1 MSTKDSKKHPSII
14 IVIPAFKVAE
24 QIISV
29 IRKIDKSVTHVIV
42 VDDSCPEESGLRV
55 TKDIKDKRVKVLF
68 NENNL
73 GVGGSMIRGYKEAMK
88 FNPQYVVKL
97 DGDGQMDPKL
107 IPFFISEL
115 ENSGGDYAKG
125 NRFADPENLKTM
137 PRIRVF
143 GNLVLSFL
151 AKFSTGYWNIFDP
164 NNGFTV
170 IKGETLARLPFH
182 KISER
187 YFFESDMLF
196 RLNLIGAYVVDVPMT
211 AVYGT
216 EKSNIN
222 LAKTLL
228 EFPAKHLRNFI
239 KRVTYN
245 YFLRDFNLASV
256 ELVLGLNFLFFGTL
270 IGSINFIQAVRT
282 ESSMSV
288 GILVLVSIL
297 IISGLQLI
305 LSFFSFDMNI
315 RNQKRSR

>member
-29 IRKIDKSVTHVIV
+29 IRKIDKSVAQVIV
-42 VDDSCPEESGLRV
+42 VDDSCPEKSGLRV

-88 FNPQYVVKL
+88 FNPQFVVKL

-170 IKGETLARLPFH
+170 IKGETLAQLPFH
-182 KISER
+182 KISKR

-196 RLNLIGAYVVDVPMT
+196 RLNLIGAHVVDVPMT

-245 YFLRDFNLASV
+245 YFLRDFNLASI

-270 IGSINFIQAVRT
+270 IGAINFIHAVRT

>member
-1 MSTKDSKKHPSII
+1 MSAKDSKKRPSIV
-14 IVIPAFKVAE
+14 IVIPAFEVAA

-29 IRKIDKSVTHVIV
+29 IRGIDKSVTQIIV
-42 VDDSCPEESGLRV
+42 VDDLCPEKSGYKV
-55 TKDIKDKRVKVLF
+55 AKEIKDKRVKILF

-88 FNPQYVVKL
+88 SNPEYVVKL

-107 IPFFISEL
+107 IPLFISEL

-125 NRFADPENLKTM
+125 NRFANPENLKSM
-137 PRIRVF
+137 PKIRVF
-143 GNLVLSFL
+143 GNLILSFL

-170 IKGETLARLPFH
+170 IKGKTLAQLPFH

-196 RLNLIGAYVVDVPMT
+196 RLNLLGAEVVDVPMT
-211 AVYGT
+211 AVYGA

-228 EFPAKHLRNFI
+228 EFPAKHLKNFL
-239 KRVTYN
+239 KRITYN
-245 YFLRDFNLASV
+245 YFLRDFNLASI
-256 ELVLGLNFLFFGTL
+256 ELVLGINFLFFGTL
-270 IGSINFIQAVRT
+270 TGAINYAHAVRA

-288 GILVLVSIL
+288 GILILVSIL

-305 LSFFSFDMNI
+305 LSFFSFDMNV

>member
-1 MSTKDSKKHPSII
+1 MSTKDSKNPPSII
-14 IVIPAFKVAE
+14 IVIPAFEVAD

-29 IRKIDKSVTHVIV
+29 IHKIDKSVTQVIV
-42 VDDSCPEESGLRV
+42 VDDLCPEKSGLKV
-55 TKDIKDKRVKVLF
+55 TKNIKDKRVKVLF
-68 NENNL
+68 NESNL

-88 FNPQYVVKL
+88 SNPKYVVKL

-115 ENSGGDYAKG
+115 ENFGGDYAKG
-125 NRFADPENLKTM
+125 NRFADPENLKIM
-137 PRIRVF
+137 PRIRIF
-143 GNLVLSFL
+143 GNLVLSFF

-170 IKGETLARLPFH
+170 IKGETLARVPLH
-182 KISER
+182 KINER

-196 RLNLIGAYVVDVPMT
+196 RLNLIGAHVVDVPMT

-222 LAKTLL
+222 LAKTLF
-228 EFPAKHLRNFI
+228 EFPTKHLKNFL
-239 KRVTYN
+239 KRIIYN
-245 YFLRDFNLASV
+245 YFLRDFNLASI
-256 ELVLGLNFLFFGTL
+256 ELLAGLNFLFIATL
-270 IGSINFIQAVRT
+270 IGAINFMQAIR
-282 ESSMSV
+282 EHSSMSV

-305 LSFFSFDMNI
+305 LSFLAFDMNI
-315 RNQKRSR
+315 RNQKRPG

>member
-1 MSTKDSKKHPSII
+1 MSTKDDKKRPSII
-14 IVIPAFKVAE
+14 IVIPAFEVAE

-29 IRKIDKSVTHVIV
+29 IREIDKAVSQIIV
-42 VDDSCPEESGLRV
+42 VDDLCPEKSGYKV
-55 TKDIKDKRVKVLF
+55 VKEVKDKRVKVLF

-73 GVGGSMIRGYKEAMK
+73 GVGGSMIRGYKEALK
-88 FNPQYVVKL
+88 SNPEYVVKL

-107 IPFFISEL
+107 VPLFISEL
-115 ENSGGDYAKG
+115 EKSGGDYAKG
-125 NRFADPENLKTM
+125 NRFANPENLKSM
-137 PRIRVF
+137 PKIRIF
-143 GNLVLSFL
+143 GNLILSFL

-170 IKGETLARLPFH
+170 IKGKTLAQLPLH
-182 KISER
+182 KISQR

-196 RLNLIGAYVVDVPMT
+196 RLNLLGAEVVDVPMT

-216 EKSNIN
+216 EKSNLN

-228 EFPAKHLRNFI
+228 EFPVKHLKNFL
-239 KRVTYN
+239 KRITYN
-245 YFLRDFNLASV
+245 YFLRDFNLASI
-256 ELVLGLNFLFFGTL
+256 ELVLGINFLVFGTL
-270 IGSINFIQAVRT
+270 TGAINYLHAVRA

-288 GILVLVSIL
+288 GILILVSIL

-305 LSFFSFDMNI
+305 LSFFSFDMNV